1 MAEHLTKEQI
11 EELQAAFEIF
21 DKDSDGVITIQEL
34 EEVVRSLG
42 QVTRPEDVKEMIS
55 QLDADNS
62 GTVDFHEF
70 LMMMG
75 RKMIAGEEED
85 ELRQAF
91 HVFDDNNDGFIRL
104 ELRRRHWRLQKYLVF
119 FSLVELK
126 AAMASLGENL
136 SSEDV
141 ERMMTQADS
150 NSDGLVSFEEF
161 ATMMNKW

>member
-11 EELQAAFEIF
+11 EELQAAFQIF

-75 RKMIAGEEED
+75 RKMNTGEEED

-104 ELRRRHWRLQKYLVF
+104 EQQRRH
-119 FSLVELK
+119 
-126 AAMASLGENL
+126 
-136 SSEDV
+136 
-141 ERMMTQADS
+141 
-150 NSDGLVSFEEF
+150 
-161 ATMMNKW
+161 

>member
-1 MAEHLTKEQI
+1 MAEHLSKEQI

-21 DKDSDGVITIQEL
+21 DKDSDGVITIGEL

-42 QVTRPEDVKEMIS
+42 QVTKPEDVKELIS
-55 QLDADNS
+55 QLDADKS

-75 RKMIAGEEED
+75 RKMVAGEEED

-104 ELRRRHWRLQKYLVF
+104 EERGRH
-119 FSLVELK
+119 
-126 AAMASLGENL
+126 
-136 SSEDV
+136 
-141 ERMMTQADS
+141 
-150 NSDGLVSFEEF
+150 
-161 ATMMNKW
+161 

>member
-1 MAEHLTKEQI
+1 MAEHLSKEQI

-75 RKMIAGEEED
+75 RKMAAGEEED

-91 HVFDDNNDGFIRL
+91 TVFDDNKDGFIRL
-104 ELRRRHWRLQKYLVF
+104 QQRRRHC
-119 FSLVELK
+119 
-126 AAMASLGENL
+126 
-136 SSEDV
+136 
-141 ERMMTQADS
+141 
-150 NSDGLVSFEEF
+150 
-161 ATMMNKW
+161 